1 MHGLSIPFIW
11 LQPTKTGSWLA
22 GSWMNMR
29 AIRNMW
35 TKALFTPPFCM
46 SRVGNLYMHAGLMCP
61 YVYLKPTKYQPHD
74 KSYPNYSR
82 IPIINWTQ
90 AKCTLDS
97 TTKNG
102 LGLVWHILY
111 SGALTQVSIQIR
123 FQCLE
128 RAIYIYIYIINGWII
143 SS

>member
-1 MHGLSIPFIW
+1 
-11 LQPTKTGSWLA
+11 
-22 GSWMNMR
+22 
-29 AIRNMW
+29 
-35 TKALFTPPFCM
+35 
-46 SRVGNLYMHAGLMCP
+46 MHAGLMCP
-61 YVYLKPTKYQPHD
+61 YVYLTPTKYQPHD

-111 SGALTQVSIQIR
+111 SGALTQVSIQLGFNALR
-123 FQCLE
+123 EL
-128 RAIYIYIYIINGWII
+128 YIYIYNKWMNNFILVFMAIRL
-143 SS
+143 

>member
-1 MHGLSIPFIW
+1 MHGRSIPFIW
-11 LQPTKTGSWLA
+11 LQPIETGSWLA

-46 SRVGNLYMHAGLMCP
+46 SRVGNLYMHAGRTCP
-61 YVYLKPTKYQPHD
+61 YVYSTPTKYRPHD

-111 SGALTQVSIQIR
+111 SGLFKHKYPSKLGFNAL
-123 FQCLE
+123 
-128 RAIYIYIYIINGWII
+128 RAIYIYIINGWII